1 MEYEDITYIFL
12 DRIYRIDIIIYLLP
26 FQTKGRRLHP
36 PLRRNKTIGST
47 PNLPDQTKL
56 PRSGLLFFSFI
67 RKLKKQKSN
76 KSCKSC
82 LIHNGIRGHYT

>member
-12 DRIYRIDIIIYLLP
+12 DRIYRIHIIIYLLP

-47 PNLPDQTKL
+47 PNLPD
-56 PRSGLLFFSFI
+56 
-67 RKLKKQKSN
+67 
-76 KSCKSC
+76 
-82 LIHNGIRGHYT
+82 